1 MLTLP
6 LMLIPPSFAQRTAS
20 LGRDIVTSQA
30 ARQHLD
36 ELFGESLH
44 VKRVRSLA
52 DGVVGIL
59 HAAQL
64 GVSVIG
70 RAMAAQL
77 GLEPKH
83 AIKQFDRL
91 LSNQGIQPWDL
102 FAPWVTFVLGDRPEA
117 VVILDWTDFHADGHK
132 TCMASLVTTHGRA
145 TPLVWKT
152 VPCDAPSG
160 TQRRTENEILDRLQ
174 ELIPRSVRLTLLAD
188 RGFGDVARYSDLES
202 MGWDFVI
209 RFRANVLITDAQ
221 GVCKPARDR
230 IPTSGRAVR
239 LSNVEVTTDKEAL
252 PAVVLVRKRGMKE
265 AWVLATSRTDLSA
278 AQVVKLYGRRFT
290 IEETFRDQK
299 DPRFGYGL
307 KNTRLGSP
315 ERRDRMLLLFA
326 LADALLVLLGAAAEA
341 VGLDRR
347 MKSNTSKKRAHSLL
361 HQGQYWFSALPQM
374 PEAWLRLLME
384 KFDELIREQG
394 LTRLIVGVL

>member
-59 HAAQL
+59 HAAHL

-77 GLEPKH
+77 GLKPKH

-132 TCMASLVTTHGRA
+132 TCMASLVTTHG
-145 TPLVWKT
+145 
-152 VPCDAPSG
+152 AP
-160 TQRRTENEILDRLQ
+160 
-174 ELIPRSVRLTLLAD
+174 
-188 RGFGDVARYSDLES
+188 
-202 MGWDFVI
+202 
-209 RFRANVLITDAQ
+209 
-221 GVCKPARDR
+221 
-230 IPTSGRAVR
+230 
-239 LSNVEVTTDKEAL
+239 
-252 PAVVLVRKRGMKE
+252 
-265 AWVLATSRTDLSA
+265 
-278 AQVVKLYGRRFT
+278 
-290 IEETFRDQK
+290 
-299 DPRFGYGL
+299 
-307 KNTRLGSP
+307 
-315 ERRDRMLLLFA
+315 
-326 LADALLVLLGAAAEA
+326 
-341 VGLDRR
+341 
-347 MKSNTSKKRAHSLL
+347 
-361 HQGQYWFSALPQM
+361 
-374 PEAWLRLLME
+374 
-384 KFDELIREQG
+384 
-394 LTRLIVGVL
+394 